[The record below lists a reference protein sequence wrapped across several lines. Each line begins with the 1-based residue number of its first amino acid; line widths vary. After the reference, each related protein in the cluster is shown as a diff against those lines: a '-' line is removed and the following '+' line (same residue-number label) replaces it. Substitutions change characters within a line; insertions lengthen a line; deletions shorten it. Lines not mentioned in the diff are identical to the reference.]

1 MKIILLLTF
10 CLLITS
16 CNPFAPKYDPN
27 GFLSNTLLGNRNTVD
42 GIFQFFKSS
51 YELRDTVLYG
61 KMFSQDFIFTYYDFE
76 QSVPISWDRAQE
88 LNTTYNLFRNTQ
100 QIILDWNYYVQ
111 KDTTPLEAS
120 IIRSFN
126 LTIVQNDN
134 SVLTGTGRARFNL
147 RRVKTED
154 PWEIYFWF
162 DDSDF

>member
-1 MKIILLLTF
+1 
-10 CLLITS
+10 
-16 CNPFAPKYDPN
+16 
-27 GFLSNTLLGNRNTVD
+27 
-42 GIFQFFKSS
+42 
-51 YELRDTVLYG
+51 
-61 KMFSQDFIFTYYDFE
+61 MFSQDFIFTYYDFE